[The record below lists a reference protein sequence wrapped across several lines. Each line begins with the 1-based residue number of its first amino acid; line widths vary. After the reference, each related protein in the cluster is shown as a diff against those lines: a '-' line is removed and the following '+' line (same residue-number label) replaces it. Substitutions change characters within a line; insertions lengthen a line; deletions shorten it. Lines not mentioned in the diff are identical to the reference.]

1 MFVKVRRAFTVG
13 AVLFLLGMFTLPSL
27 YLRTQ
32 CAALNGLCGEVL
44 LASCA
49 GDEAAAQAQY
59 EALQARFEAMRRL
72 GELFLDHRVLDDAAR
87 PLALMGVYL
96 QAGDAVALAAAASE
110 FELALGCLLSIEG
123 GNPGLLL

>member
-44 LASCA
+44 SAQGRQDA
-49 GDEAAAQAQY
+49 PAAQAAY
-59 EALQARFEAMRRL
+59 EALQARFDAMRRL

-87 PLALMGVYL
+87 PLSLMGVYL
-96 QAGDAVALAAAASE
+96 QAGDAVSLTAAASE

-123 GNPGLLL
+123 GNPGLFL

>member
-44 LASCA
+44 LASRA

-72 GELFLDHRVLDDAAR
+72 GSCFWTTGSWTTPQG
-87 PLALMGVYL
+87 PLPSWG
-96 QAGDAVALAAAASE
+96 
-110 FELALGCLLSIEG
+110 SICRRG
-123 GNPGLLL
+123 TPSP

>member
-44 LASCA
+44 SAQGRQDA
-49 GDEAAAQAQY
+49 PAAQAAY

-96 QAGDAVALAAAASE
+96 QAGDAVALTAAASE
-110 FELALGCLLSIEG
+110 VELALGCLLSIEG